1 MIEISGIHKWYK
13 SEQQR
18 HHALKGVGLSIEAGD
33 FVSIVGASGSGKST
47 LLNIL
52 GLLDG
57 FDEGRYFLD
66 GINVSHLKDAQA
78 ASIRNKKIGFV
89 FQSYNLL
96 DIKNIREN
104 VEMPLIY
111 QGVSK
116 KDRKRR
122 ALELLDIVGL
132 KEHSEYRPNQLSGGQ
147 KQRVAIARSIITRPC
162 VIFADEPTGALD
174 SVNTNEIMALFKS
187 LNSMGNTIVMVTH
200 DPEVAEQTKRT
211 IRVSDGLIVPCEQAL
226 GKVA

>member
-1 MIEISGIHKWYK
+1 VIEISGIHKWYK

-78 ASIRNKKIGFV
+78 ASIRNKK
-89 FQSYNLL
+89 
-96 DIKNIREN
+96 
-104 VEMPLIY
+104 
-111 QGVSK
+111 
-116 KDRKRR
+116 
-122 ALELLDIVGL
+122 
-132 KEHSEYRPNQLSGGQ
+132 
-147 KQRVAIARSIITRPC
+147 
-162 VIFADEPTGALD
+162 
-174 SVNTNEIMALFKS
+174 
-187 LNSMGNTIVMVTH
+187 
-200 DPEVAEQTKRT
+200 
-211 IRVSDGLIVPCEQAL
+211 
-226 GKVA
+226 